1 MTSNIRTAII
11 AWTNNPIADDSWDRS
26 VSIPDTCKTDAEVLG
41 FLNVPDAAVFL
52 YEGPDYEGKVVEVLH
67 EGLKCDFPSRYL
79 DLRGIKTL
87 EDVKSQGLITIRE
100 MLFCPLEKARQLQE
114 AVEVEDNDDWMDD
127 WRREIAM
134 EAGMLHG
141 VDAYNEAMGY

>member
-1 MTSNIRTAII
+1 MTNNIRTAII
-11 AWTNNPIADDSWDRS
+11 AWTNNPIADDSCSRS
-26 VSIPDTCKTDAEVLG
+26 VSIPDTCKTDAEVLS

-67 EGLKCDFPSRYL
+67 DGLKCDFPSRHL
-79 DLRGIKTL
+79 ERRGIKTL
-87 EDVKSQGLITIRE
+87 EDIESQGLIMIRE
-100 MLFCPLEKARQLQE
+100 MLFCPLEKSRQLQE
-114 AVEVEDNDDWMDD
+114 AVEKSNDDDWMEE
-127 WRREIAM
+127 WRREIAQ

>member
-11 AWTNNPIADDSWDRS
+11 AWTNNPVADDSWDRS
-26 VSIPDTCKTDAEVLG
+26 VSIPDACKTDEQVLS
-41 FLNVPDAAVFL
+41 FLNVPGAAVFL

>member
-11 AWTNNPIADDSWDRS
+11 AWTNNPVADDSWDRS
-26 VSIPDTCKTDAEVLG
+26 VSIPDACKTDEQVLS
-41 FLNVPDAAVFL
+41 FLNVPGAAVFL

-79 DLRGIKTL
+79 ERRGIKTL
-87 EDVKSQGLITIRE
+87 EDVESQGLITIRE

-114 AVEVEDNDDWMDD
+114 AVEVEDDDDWMDD
-127 WRREIAM
+127 WRREMAM

>member
-1 MTSNIRTAII
+1 MTNNIRTAII
-11 AWTNNPIADDSWDRS
+11 AWTNNPVADDSWDRS
-26 VSIPDTCKTDAEVLG
+26 VSIPDTCKTDGQVLS
-41 FLNVPDAAVFL
+41 FLNVPGAAVFL

-79 DLRGIKTL
+79 ERRGIKTL

-114 AVEVEDNDDWMDD
+114 AVEESNDDDWMEE
-127 WRREIAM
+127 WRREIAL

>member
-26 VSIPDTCKTDAEVLG
+26 VSIPDSCKTDAQVLS

-79 DLRGIKTL
+79 ERRGIKTL

-114 AVEVEDNDDWMDD
+114 AVVVEDNDDWMEE
-127 WRREIAM
+127 WRREMAM